1 MPMSIDDAIKKMT
14 DLIKTACAAAEIKAA
29 KMSDEEARLSVYSP
43 AGDMQ
48 KIKDATFK
56 PAIDLLNSDGMD
68 VQVFVYDKDAPPL
81 KG

>member
-1 MPMSIDDAIKKMT
+1 MTIDDAIQKMT
-14 DLIKTACAAAEIKAA
+14 GLVTAACAGAEVKAA
-29 KMSDEEARLSVYSP
+29 KMSDEEARLSVYAP

-48 KIKDATFK
+48 KIKDAVFQ
-56 PAIDLLNSDGMD
+56 PAIDMLNSDGLD

>member
-1 MPMSIDDAIKKMT
+1 MSIDDAIQKMT
-14 DLIKTACAAAEIKAA
+14 DLITAACSSADVKAT
-29 KMSDEEARLSVYSP
+29 KMSDEEARLTVFAP

-48 KIKDATFK
+48 KIKDATFQ
-56 PAIDLLNSDGMD
+56 PAMDMLNTDDMD